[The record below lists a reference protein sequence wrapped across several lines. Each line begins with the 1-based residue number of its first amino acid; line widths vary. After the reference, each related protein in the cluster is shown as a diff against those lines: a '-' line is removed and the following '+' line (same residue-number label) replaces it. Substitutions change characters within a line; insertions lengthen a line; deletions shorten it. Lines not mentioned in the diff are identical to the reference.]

1 MGRIVQ
7 AGRER
12 TLKRERL
19 APQQSWLAGILGNS
33 ENSENSNP
41 EDPGGVAVDSS
52 SASPRRVSRI
62 HCRLAGALLTMMIMM
77 LITVMIA
84 C

>member
-19 APQQSWLAGILGNS
+19 APQQSWLPGILGNS
-33 ENSENSNP
+33 GNPKNLTNENSENENSENSL
-41 EDPGGVAVDSS
+41 DSLES
-52 SASPRRVSRI
+52 
-62 HCRLAGALLTMMIMM
+62 
-77 LITVMIA
+77 
-84 C
+84 